1 MSGTYIFLISFYQT
15 QMNNNEIFFSKIK
28 NVKKLSFPITRLLV
42 KYEPHIKSLRRQFMM
57 SNGVLA
63 VSRISIMIQLTGN
76 DSYPI
81 NTLFCV

>member
-15 QMNNNEIFFSKIK
+15 QMNNNEFFFSKIK

-57 SNGVLA
+57 
-63 VSRISIMIQLTGN
+63 
-76 DSYPI
+76 
-81 NTLFCV
+81 